1 MGGAKTLSIIIA
13 ANIKGLE
20 TSMSKA
26 NKTISSFAS
35 SAARLGSM
43 MTFGVTAP
51 LVAMGKS
58 AMDTFV
64 NFEAG
69 MAKVKAVTGST
80 QQEFKALTDSAREL
94 GSTTRFTTQQ
104 VANLQLV
111 LGRKGF
117 NSSAIIAM
125 EDSILKLATAT
136 GEDLSLAAEVV
147 STSINAFNLE
157 STEAARVANT
167 LASASAN
174 SSIQLNTFSTA
185 FGHAGAAAKSVGIDL
200 EELSAMMGVLM
211 DNGIKASK
219 AGTGLRKIF
228 MKLHREGRDF
238 TEVLDLATQGEIG
251 LERAMR
257 LAGVTSAGQLLI
269 LANNK
274 KRVDELAKSYRTNT
288 GELDRMNAIM
298 TDTAEHRLKLMQSA
312 IEGLKLEFGSL
323 ISKSLTPIIK
333 SITSVAKNFTNLDD
347 KTKNLII
354 TVGSFLALI
363 GPILIGLGALVAML
377 NPITGGILALG
388 AAFIGLNSVS
398 TKQISNLEKE
408 RQGLNNLVGVILT
421 TNEGEEKRKDLI
433 IDLNRRYPDFLKNI
447 DEENTTNKE
456 LAISLSNAN
465 KEYFK
470 KIELKAREKEITEIV
485 TKKIEAQRAAR
496 EAEEKGMAR
505 LNKNLKDNNIGYI
518 SNISVLKNLQGI
530 IENVQETSS
539 GQFLIGDEKT
549 GKIISRTA
557 MNEIADLAAEI
568 KRTEIELKDATDAY
582 EKYAEEINSLLS
594 TMNQPIEAKPD
605 APSGGGGEDD
615 GGLDKMNALLR
626 TGIGL
631 TKQFS
636 DGFAELVVRVRDSD
650 GEIIS
655 FGEKFKKFARQFLTQ
670 IAVMILQAAIFA
682 ALLSIIFP
690 AASIGGAGLGGFK
703 TNFLDLLGG
712 GSGLLAGRAKGGP
725 VAGNTPYLVGEQGPE
740 LFMSGASGTIIPNH
754 AMGGGSSIPDVRI
767 SGNDLL
773 IVFNKAQRR
782 KNLR

>member
-323 ISKSLTPIIK
+323 ISKSLTP
-333 SITSVAKNFTNLDD
+333 
-347 KTKNLII
+347 
-354 TVGSFLALI
+354 
-363 GPILIGLGALVAML
+363 
-377 NPITGGILALG
+377 
-388 AAFIGLNSVS
+388 
-398 TKQISNLEKE
+398 
-408 RQGLNNLVGVILT
+408 
-421 TNEGEEKRKDLI
+421 
-433 IDLNRRYPDFLKNI
+433 
-447 DEENTTNKE
+447 
-456 LAISLSNAN
+456 
-465 KEYFK
+465 
-470 KIELKAREKEITEIV
+470 
-485 TKKIEAQRAAR
+485 
-496 EAEEKGMAR
+496 
-505 LNKNLKDNNIGYI
+505 
-518 SNISVLKNLQGI
+518 
-530 IENVQETSS
+530 
-539 GQFLIGDEKT
+539 
-549 GKIISRTA
+549 
-557 MNEIADLAAEI
+557 
-568 KRTEIELKDATDAY
+568 
-582 EKYAEEINSLLS
+582 
-594 TMNQPIEAKPD
+594 
-605 APSGGGGEDD
+605 
-615 GGLDKMNALLR
+615 
-626 TGIGL
+626 
-631 TKQFS
+631 
-636 DGFAELVVRVRDSD
+636 
-650 GEIIS
+650 
-655 FGEKFKKFARQFLTQ
+655 
-670 IAVMILQAAIFA
+670 
-682 ALLSIIFP
+682 
-690 AASIGGAGLGGFK
+690 
-703 TNFLDLLGG
+703 
-712 GSGLLAGRAKGGP
+712 
-725 VAGNTPYLVGEQGPE
+725 
-740 LFMSGASGTIIPNH
+740 
-754 AMGGGSSIPDVRI
+754 
-767 SGNDLL
+767 
-773 IVFNKAQRR
+773 
-782 KNLR
+782 